1 MSLPSS
7 RLSLVD
13 AFAGLSADDLALLE
27 SRLLPLSIGRGET
40 LVREGDEADALY
52 VVVSG
57 RFAVELANHPAAVAE
72 IGAGA
77 PVGEIGFFAGGQR
90 TATVRAIRDSVV
102 VRLDRAD
109 FDDISAYSP
118 SLTQVI
124 TAALARRLARE
135 TRRNAAMPQSRPQSR
150 PLSRA
155 AGPRPRTIA
164 MIAGGPSTI
173 NAAFVSAF
181 AFEAARQSSTLMVSA
196 ASVAEHI
203 GAHDVASIAAT
214 RALNE
219 LERQYETLVFVA
231 TDDDAFADKALHQAD
246 ELLIVCTTDD
256 SPVAQTVGLTALER
270 KALDLHPEHAR
281 RVAIVHPRR
290 HALQGTRHWL
300 SARPCAQHHHLA
312 LGSDD
317 DMQRLWRFLRG
328 EALGFVACGGGAYC
342 SAHIG
347 IYRAFKESG
356 IDFDYYGGTSGG
368 SAMAAAFA
376 QDLPAA
382 EIAAGVHRMFIEG
395 KALSRYTLP
404 RYSLLDHK
412 HFDRHLQA
420 EYGETR
426 IEDLWKPYFAVSTD
440 LSDYET
446 EVHRAGPVWEAV
458 RASAA
463 IPALLPPFYTAD
475 GRMLVDG
482 SVVANVPVDIMHQLK
497 NGPNVVVTF
506 SPPSGERFGVTYASL
521 PERRD
526 LLLSSLHPFRRR
538 TLPDAPSAGTVLVR
552 SLMANRAHFE
562 RQIGPEDWLLT
573 PPTPADMGALDW
585 RRHRELADAAYQY
598 ALTAIQQRGRL

>member
-1 MSLPSS
+1 MSFPSS
-7 RLSLVD
+7 RLSHVE

-27 SRLLPLSIGRGET
+27 SRLLPLGIGRGET
-40 LVREGDEADALY
+40 LVCEGDDADALY

-57 RFAVELANHPAAVAE
+57 RFAVELAGNATAVAE

-77 PVGEIGFFAGGQR
+77 PIGEIGFFAGGQR

-102 VRLDRAD
+102 VRLNRTD
-109 FDDISAYSP
+109 FDEISAYSP

-135 TRRNAAMPQSRPQSR
+135 TRRNASLPQVS
-150 PLSRA
+150 A
-155 AGPRPRTIA
+155 ARPRPRTIA
-164 MIAGGPSTI
+164 VIAGGPNPIDPSFI
-173 NAAFVSAF
+173 EAFSAHSGRG
-181 AFEAARQSSTLMVSA
+181 ASTLVVSS
-196 ASVAEHI
+196 ASVCEHI
-203 GAHDVASIAAT
+203 ATPDLASLAAT

-219 LERQYETLVFVA
+219 LERRYETLVFIPA
-231 TDDDAFADKALHQAD
+231 ADDAFADRALHQAD
-246 ELLIVCTTDD
+246 EVLIACTSDD
-256 SPVAQTVGLTALER
+256 SPVAQTVGLNALEQ
-270 KALDLHPEHAR
+270 KAFALHPAHAR
-281 RVAIVHPRR
+281 RVVIVHPRR

-300 SARPCAQHHHLA
+300 AARDCIQHHHVA
-312 LGSDD
+312 LGNDRD
-317 DMQRLWRFLRG
+317 LQRLWRFLRG

-347 IYRAFKESG
+347 IYRAFKDSG
-356 IDFDYYGGTSGG
+356 IDFDYFGGTSGG

-376 QDLPAA
+376 QDLPAD
-382 EIAAGVHRMFIEG
+382 EIEAGVQRMFIDG
-395 KALSRYTLP
+395 KALARYTLP
-404 RYSLLDHK
+404 RYSVLDHK
-412 HFDRHLQA
+412 HFDRHLKG

-446 EVHRAGPVWEAV
+446 EVHRSGPVWEAI

-482 SVVANVPVDIMHQLK
+482 SVVANVPIDIMHQLK
-497 NGPNVVVTF
+497 NGPNVVVNF
-506 SPPSGERFGVTYASL
+506 SPPSGERFGVAYASL
-521 PERRD
+521 PERRE
-526 LLLSSLHPFRRR
+526 LLISSLHPFRRQA
-538 TLPDAPSAGTVLVR
+538 LPDAPSAGTVLVR

-562 RQIGPEDWLLT
+562 RQIGADDWLLT

-585 RRHRELADAAYQY
+585 RRHRELAETAYHY
-598 ALTAIQQRGRL
+598 AVDEIARRRSSGKL